1 MRATMIAKTVDAI
14 TCRRLDRSP
23 APARKYADGARPFG
37 GAHGGEG
44 GIAAAVL
51 AAGPSGP
58 TLRVVQNRSRRFCR
72 TRRVRPRITRLR
84 ASPLRGV
91 PAKFRF
97 LLVDGRLPSA
107 VSEISWGAPRG
118 RPSGVIPAS
127 SQPRSAVSG
136 RRDFREASGGEG
148 GIRTHEH
155 PLRCYW
161 NSSPAPSTA
170 RPPLR
175 SITYDSPRE
184 RIEAEGPGPMR
195 AAHDKPCRSSP
206 HPRAAQACGVLAGCV
221 TLKGGGSSRHG

>member
-1 MRATMIAKTVDAI
+1 MRATMIAKTADAI
-14 TCRRLDRSP
+14 TCPRLDRSP
-23 APARKYADGARPFG
+23 ARRGNLPTARGRWRRGWDCCGRPGRRPFRARRCTSSKAPGDFVEPGGFVHGLLGTWRLAPARGPREISLLTGRWAPAERRERNFVGCATGPPFG
-37 GAHGGEG
+37 RYPRFVAATIGG
-44 GIAAAVL
+44 
-51 AAGPSGP
+51 
-58 TLRVVQNRSRRFCR
+58 
-72 TRRVRPRITRLR
+72 LR
-84 ASPLRGV
+84 ATR
-91 PAKFRF
+91 
-97 LLVDGRLPSA
+97 
-107 VSEISWGAPRG
+107 
-118 RPSGVIPAS
+118 
-127 SQPRSAVSG
+127 
-136 RRDFREASGGEG
+136 FREASGGEG